1 MPRTWGYILLVISIL
16 IGVGALVLPVPESI
30 ELAEVE
36 EPDDTP
42 ARRPP
47 TPQARPRKQAA
58 PTPTKPKAATP
69 AEPKSFPK
77 QDTTKQ
83 RLTNPPK
90 PRG

>member
-1 MPRTWGYILLVISIL
+1 MLLVIAVL
-16 IGVGALVLPVPESI
+16 IGVGALVLPVPEPI
-30 ELAEVE
+30 EVAEDEV
-36 EPDDTP
+36 PDDTP

-58 PTPTKPKAATP
+58 PPAAKPKAAKP
-69 AEPKSFPK
+69 KPKSFPI